1 MLSRKENE
9 KLTRV
14 GPGSPVG
21 ELLRRYWHPVA
32 AAAELNVRPIK
43 RLRILG
49 EDLVLYRGDDGS
61 YGLVEEHCPHRGAS
75 LAYGK
80 IEGCNIRCPYH
91 GWLFD
96 RDGKCVEQ
104 PAEPAN
110 STYKNRIHQPAYPVQ
125 KLAGLLFA
133 YMGPKPV
140 PLLPRYD
147 VLARPDGERRIVV
160 LPRLDCNWLQPM
172 ENSVDPT
179 HNHYLHSQRTGRPVH
194 GDSAAETQKYEF
206 EVVDCGI
213 MKKRYAGNG
222 DGELH
227 VVNAHPLVFP
237 NMLRQHHGREHYL
250 QYRVPE
256 DDTHTLFFEVY
267 LIESS
272 DGALVAQLNDP
283 PVEYAP
289 YHKDDGVYRMDK
301 VWMQDYMAWETAG
314 PIYDRSR
321 EHLAVGD
328 KGILVFRKLLKQ
340 QIDQVRR
347 RRDPIGVIRSA
358 EKNKLIHLE
367 TITDSKREVRA
378 GRLRS

>member
-1 MLSRKENE
+1 MLSKNENE

-21 ELLRRYWHPVA
+21 KLLRRYWHPVA
-32 AAAELNVRPIK
+32 VAAELNTRPIK

-49 EDLVLYRGDDGS
+49 EDLVLYRGDDGD
-61 YGLVEEHCPHRGAS
+61 YGLVEEQCPHRGAS

-96 RDGKCVEQ
+96 REGKCVEQ

-147 VLARPDGERRIVV
+147 VLARADGERRIVV
-160 LPRLDCNWLQPM
+160 LPRLDCSWLQPM

-206 EVVDCGI
+206 QVVDCGI
-213 MKKRYAGNG
+213 MKKRYAANG
-222 DGELH
+222 DGELR

-256 DDTHTLFFEVY
+256 DDAHTLFFEVY
-267 LIESS
+267 LINP
-272 DGALVAQLNDP
+272 ATVHRWLNATTHPSNTRRTTRTTASIEWTKSGCRTIWRGKP
-283 PVEYAP
+283 PV
-289 YHKDDGVYRMDK
+289 
-301 VWMQDYMAWETAG
+301 
-314 PIYDRSR
+314 RSTI
-321 EHLAVGD
+321 EAAS
-328 KGILVFRKLLKQ
+328 IS
-340 QIDQVRR
+340 
-347 RRDPIGVIRSA
+347 PSA
-358 EKNKLIHLE
+358 
-367 TITDSKREVRA
+367 TRA
-378 GRLRS
+378 FLSSASC